1 MKTEYLKAKDVAE
14 ELRCSTSRARDL
26 IRDEMTCLAIGQGVY
41 RTRVVERAEFER
53 WKQRQI
59 EPPQQLHPM
68 PPVNRKKT
76 VHTLSCLPPDVPLDK
91 KGWPLP
97 PTLVAR
103 QRAQAEAEK
112 VAKAAAK
119 KASRA

>member
-1 MKTEYLKAKDVAE
+1 MKIEYLKAKDIAD

-53 WKQRQI
+53 WKRRQI
-59 EPPQQLHPM
+59 EPPQQLRYI

-76 VHTLSCLPPDVPLDK
+76 VPTVSFLPPDV
-91 KGWPLP
+91 
-97 PTLVAR
+97 
-103 QRAQAEAEK
+103 E
-112 VAKAAAK
+112 
-119 KASRA
+119 

>member
-1 MKTEYLKAKDVAE
+1 MKTEYLKAKDIAD
-14 ELRCSTSRARDL
+14 ELCCSTSRARDL

-59 EPPQQLHPM
+59 EPPQQLLHV
-68 PPVNRKKT
+68 PVDRKKPVRT
-76 VHTLSCLPPDVPLDK
+76 MSYLPPDVPLDK
-91 KGWPLP
+91 NGWPLP

-112 VAKAAAK
+112 AAKAAAK

>member
-1 MKTEYLKAKDVAE
+1 MKVEYLKAKDIAD
-14 ELRCSTSRARDL
+14 ELRCRTSRARDL

-59 EPPQQLHPM
+59 EPPQQLHNV
-68 PPVNRKKT
+68 PPVNRKWPMPT
-76 VHTLSCLPPDVPLDK
+76 MRFLPPDVPLDNN
-91 KGWPLP
+91 GWPLP

-103 QRAQAEAEK
+103 QRAQAEAERA
-112 VAKAAAK
+112 AKASAK
-119 KASRA
+119 KAGRA